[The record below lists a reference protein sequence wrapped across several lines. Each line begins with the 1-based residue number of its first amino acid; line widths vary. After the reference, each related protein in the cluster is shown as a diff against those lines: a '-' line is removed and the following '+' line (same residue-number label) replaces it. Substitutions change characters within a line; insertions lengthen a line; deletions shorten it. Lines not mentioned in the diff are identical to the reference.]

1 MADALLVAR
10 LGSLLACIRDQVTEV
25 LRDTL
30 DPDEEEPPTADCLH
44 GREIIEA
51 EGLLRQ
57 IGLPGSADQL
67 TILSGE
73 AVYDR
78 LRLGTTIRDA
88 ITERATR
95 TLFAGRLT
103 RLLRYSE
110 TLIADL
116 ARAYPG
122 LNVPSQAT
130 ANTGLPPTANPE
142 QGEADGGT
150 GLTTPANTTEADL
163 EPADRKAYYSYS
175 WAEGRLLE
183 AGATRVKDREA
194 YDWLKDNG
202 LPDEKDLPQLATE
215 FAGYKLPAFDT
226 WVKQVRK
233 ARKALGTQKYQ
244 KRAGRKTGRSI
255 AGGREI
261 EHQGA
266 DDD

>member
-1 MADALLVAR
+1 MVRAIHAGLSDQDAAIVDTWIADV
-10 LGSLLACIRDQVTEV
+10 E
-25 LRDTL
+25 
-30 DPDEEEPPTADCLH
+30 AD
-44 GREIIEA
+44 
-51 EGLLRQ
+51 
-57 IGLPGSADQL
+57 LPG
-67 TILSGE
+67 GK
-73 AVYDR
+73 
-78 LRLGTTIRDA
+78 
-88 ITERATR
+88 
-95 TLFAGRLT
+95 
-103 RLLRYSE
+103 
-110 TLIADL
+110 
-116 ARAYPG
+116 
-122 LNVPSQAT
+122 PSPAAKT
-130 ANTGLPPTANPE
+130 E
-142 QGEADGGT
+142 QGEGDGGT